1 MIIIKNWLEEDLA
14 NFVENK
20 LLYET
25 PHFYGHKSTNDS
37 KSFFYS
43 TDLNTNESITQF
55 LMYKIQKSLNKNLR
69 FPIPYMNV
77 QHPNMD
83 GDFHRDDDG
92 TKTNCNYTCLYM
104 VTGEGDFE
112 IKDEKRIKFEKNKLV
127 VFDPSKLHK
136 GHAPKKGIRITL
148 AFKAK
153 QIGEKDDK

>member
-14 NFVENK
+14 NFLENK
-20 LLYET
+20 LIYET
-25 PHFYGHKSTNDS
+25 PHFYGQTSTEDS
-37 KSFFYS
+37 KNFFYF
-43 TDLNTNESITQF
+43 TDLNTNESIIQF
-55 LMYKIQKSLNKNLR
+55 LMYKIQKSLNKNLH
-69 FPIPYMNV
+69 FPSPYMNV
-77 QHPNMD
+77 QHPSMD
-83 GDFHRDDDG
+83 GIFHRDDG
-92 TKTNCNYTCLYM
+92 TKRSFDYTCLYM

-153 QIGEKDDK
+153 QIGEKNDK